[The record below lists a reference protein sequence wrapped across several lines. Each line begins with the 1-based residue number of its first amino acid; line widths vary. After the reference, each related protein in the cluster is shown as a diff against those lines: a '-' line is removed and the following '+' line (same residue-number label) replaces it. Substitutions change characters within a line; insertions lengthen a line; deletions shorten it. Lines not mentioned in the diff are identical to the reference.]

1 MLEPSL
7 ARNLIKEAMPVVC
20 SKDGQFAVVDHMEG
34 SDTIKLAKD
43 ADGQHHYI
51 PLTWVT
57 SVDDKVHI
65 NRPGDQAMQE
75 WSTAPSDA
83 GPDVLEIGSAHVNS
97 VDATVGLPIVSRVM
111 ARKHE
116 LEALLASLPDDDV
129 RTRGDIDL
137 ALSTINELLTGDLV
151 DVPSVVVASMSRWL
165 ERNKHVAESTNTV
178 VDAVAPI
185 AAAGPMPGGN

>member
-75 WSTAPSDA
+75 WWTTPSDA
-83 GPDVLEIGSAHVNS
+83 RPEVLELDSVHVNS
-97 VDATVGLPIVSRVM
+97 VDTTVGLPIVSRVM

-129 RTRGDIDL
+129 RTRGDIEL
-137 ALSTINELLTGDLV
+137 ALSTINELLTGDLAA
-151 DVPSVVVASMSRWL
+151 VPAVVVASMSRWL
-165 ERNKHVAESTNTV
+165 ELNKHVAESASTV
-178 VDAVAPI
+178 VDAVAPP
-185 AAAGPMPGGN
+185 AGPMPGGN